1 MKSVNY
7 LKIERF
13 DLQFLNGAFKRETN
27 ELFSECNVYVYIYL
41 NYEPIQVRII
51 NLLFYVIKERNNK

>member
-13 DLQFLNGAFKRETN
+13 DLQYLNGAFKRETN
-27 ELFSECNVYVYIYL
+27 ELFSEYNVYVYIYL

-51 NLLFYVIKERNNK
+51 NLLFYVIKEYNKK